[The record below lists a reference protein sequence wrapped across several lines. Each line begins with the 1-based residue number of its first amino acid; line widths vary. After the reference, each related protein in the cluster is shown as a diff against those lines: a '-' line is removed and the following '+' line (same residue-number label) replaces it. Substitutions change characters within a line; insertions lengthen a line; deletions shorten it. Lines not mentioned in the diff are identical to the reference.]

1 MKGIVLAGGKGTR
14 LYPLTRV
21 ISKQLF
27 PVHDKPLVYYPIST
41 LMQAKIKDILII
53 STSQDI
59 PMYRELL
66 GDGLELGVKF
76 SYKIQDKP
84 NGIAEAFKIGSEFIG
99 NDNVCLILG
108 DNIFHGIDFKNISK
122 KISSIPAG
130 GGVVFTYKVS
140 DPERFG
146 VVEMINGKPLSIVEK
161 PKNPKSNNAVVGLYM
176 YDKNIVK
183 TAEQLTPSPRGEL
196 EITDINK
203 ILLSKNKLE
212 VVELDQ
218 GAAWLDTG
226 TYESL
231 NDASQFIR
239 TVDARQG
246 IKIGCLEE
254 ISYKNGWISKK
265 IIKKIANNLKNTSY
279 GDYLINLIMK

>member
-66 GDGLELGVKF
+66 GDGSELGVKF

-176 YDKNIVK
+176 YDKNIIE

-218 GAAWLDTG
+218 GVAWLDTG

-265 IIKKIANNLKNTSY
+265 IIKKMANNLKNTSY
-279 GDYLINLIMK
+279 GDYLINLIKK

>member
-1 MKGIVLAGGKGTR
+1 LKGIVLAGGRGTR

-21 ISKQLF
+21 LSKQLF
-27 PVHDKPLVYYPIST
+27 PVHDKPLVYYPIAT
-41 LMQAKIKDILII
+41 LMQSKIKDILII
-53 STSQDI
+53 SSPQDI

-66 GDGLELGVKF
+66 GDGSELGVRF
-76 SYKIQDKP
+76 SYKIQEKP
-84 NGIAEAFKIGSEFIG
+84 NGIAEAFKIGREFID
-99 NDNVCLILG
+99 NDDVCLILG
-108 DNIFHGIDFKNISK
+108 DNIFHGIDFTHISK
-122 KISSIPAG
+122 KISSIPAK

-146 VVEMINGKPLSIVEK
+146 VVEMVKGKPVSIVEK

-176 YDKNIVK
+176 YDKNIAK
-183 TAEQLTPSPRGEL
+183 TAEQLKPSARGEL

-203 ILLSKNKLE
+203 ILLSKNKLD
-212 VVELDQ
+212 VIELNQ
-218 GAAWLDTG
+218 GVAWLDTG

-239 TVDARQG
+239 TIEARQG

-265 IIKKIANNLKNTSY
+265 VIKKIAGNLKNTGY
-279 GDYLINLIMK
+279 GEYLTNLIKK